1 MVASFHLNPINT
13 FAQIAYSVELIQPRC
28 VLVDDGPSLTQLL
41 SCPPAEGQ
49 LSINCPNMFSGFAQI
64 KEGTNSTCFSSKS
77 APALVSPVISAYI
90 DHMEVNLNVKSPEK
104 HRTTFA
110 IIFSCLIN
118 VSVNW
123 KQAAFNDY
131 FHDWLIGYFLLYFL
145 LPL

>member
-28 VLVDDGPSLTQLL
+28 VLVDDGPSLTQLV

-118 VSVNW
+118 VSVN
-123 KQAAFNDY
+123 
-131 FHDWLIGYFLLYFL
+131 
-145 LPL
+145 